1 MKKNHQVLNQMTQ
14 AETTEVK
21 GGNIFTTPDKERLT
35 LPKKPIR
42 YYTQAIGEDGGD
54 LPDLLTQ

>member
-1 MKKNHQVLNQMTQ
+1 MKKTKQVLNPITT
-14 AETTEVK
+14 AEATEVN
-21 GGNIFTTPDKERLT
+21 GGFVLTSPDKERLT

-54 LPDLLTQ
+54 LPDLLTL

>member
-1 MKKNHQVLNQMTQ
+1 MKKTQQALKKMTR
-14 AETTEVK
+14 AETTEVN
-21 GGNIFTTPDKERLT
+21 GGNIFASDDDKRLT